1 MPKFGLPKAEGY
13 PIDVFT
19 ILFIFENDN
28 KAVSEWFLVRFTAI
42 QTFIQNEHM
51 RFGVK
56 RAFFVGFNNVILHDF
71 GLKWTCFATLR
82 TQKFFKRKKEKKESR
97 LLKWRVSKKQVFQ
110 IKYYPRHD

>member
-56 RAFFVGFNNVILHDF
+56 RGRASLR
-71 GLKWTCFATLR
+71 FAHENFS
-82 TQKFFKRKKEKKESR
+82 KEKKRKKKA
-97 LLKWRVSKKQVFQ
+97 VC
-110 IKYYPRHD
+110 